1 MTFGFIIIT
10 DDAMP
15 NYFTH
20 RRWSLVLLLTA
31 LSLQSVTALSETFEI
46 QDIED
51 SPRIRNIQ
59 YPEWFKLSFLDLR
72 DDLEEATVEG
82 KQGVIVYFSHKDCGY
97 CEAMVEINFGREVD
111 IVQYTRK
118 YFDVIPIDIWGNR
131 EVTDMDGNQL
141 PEREYAVREK
151 TNFTPAVIFYDAEGS
166 EALRL
171 VGYYPPYKFRAAL
184 EYVVDSHYKKESFAD
199 YLARADPPPKF
210 DLMDLNSQ
218 EFFAKPPY
226 ALDRSHFPADRPLV
240 VFFEQ
245 HDCHAC
251 DILHTEPLSDK
262 KALELLNRFE
272 AVQLD
277 MWSNTPVLTP
287 DGQRLTANQ
296 WAKQLGLFYAPA
308 LVFFDERG
316 REIIRLDSVV
326 RLYRLQ
332 GVLDYVLSKGYLTTP
347 TFMRWREL
355 QSHREAG
362 EAGS

>member
-1 MTFGFIIIT
+1 MLE
-10 DDAMP
+10 
-15 NYFTH
+15 NFTH
-20 RRWSLVLLLTA
+20 HRRIFFLVFIVF
-31 LSLQSVTALSETFEI
+31 SLQLVIAASQAFETQE
-46 QDIED
+46 IED
-51 SPRIRNIQ
+51 SPRVRNIQ
-59 YPEWFKLSFLDLR
+59 HPEWFKLSFLDLR
-72 DDLEEATVEG
+72 DDLDEAAVEG
-82 KQGVIVYFSHKDCGY
+82 KQGIIVYFSHKDCGY

-111 IVQYTRK
+111 IVQYTRRH
-118 YFDVIPIDIWGNR
+118 FDIVPIDIWGSR
-131 EVTDMDGNQL
+131 EVTDMNGNLL

-151 TNFTPAVIFYDAEGS
+151 TNFTPAVIFYDTEGS

-171 VGYYPPYKFRAAL
+171 YGYYPPYKFRAAL
-184 EYVVDSHYKKESFAD
+184 EYVVDGHYKKESFPE

-218 EFFAKPPY
+218 EFFEKPPY
-226 ALDRSHFPADRPLV
+226 ALDRSHFPANRPLV

-251 DILHTEPLSDK
+251 DILHTEPLSEK
-262 KALELLNRFE
+262 RSLELLNHFE

-277 MWSNTPVLTP
+277 MWSDTPVLTP

-316 REIIRLDSVV
+316 REIIRLDSVA

-332 GVLDYVLSKGYLTTP
+332 GVLDYVLSKGYLKTP

-355 QSHREAG
+355 QSQQDDREAG
-362 EAGS
+362 S

>member
-1 MTFGFIIIT
+1 ML
-10 DDAMP
+10 DHLAH
-15 NYFTH
+15 H
-20 RRWSLVLLLTA
+20 RRLFFVVLVVFP
-31 LSLQSVTALSETFEI
+31 LQLVTAVSDAYEI
-46 QDIED
+46 QEIED
-51 SPRIRNIQ
+51 SPKVRNIQ
-59 YPEWFKLSFLDLR
+59 HPEWFKLSFLDLR
-72 DDLEEATVEG
+72 DDLEEASVEG
-82 KQGVIVYFSHKDCGY
+82 KQGIIVYFGHKDCAY
-97 CEAMVEINFGREVD
+97 CEAMLEINFGREVD

-118 YFDVIPIDIWGNR
+118 HFDVIPIDIWGSR
-131 EVTDMDGNQL
+131 EVTDMNGSVL
-141 PEREYAVREK
+141 PEREYAVKEK
-151 TNFTPAVIFYDAEGS
+151 TNFTPAVIFYDIEGR

-171 VGYYPPYKFRAAL
+171 LGYYPPYKFRAAL
-184 EYVVDSHYKKESFAD
+184 EYVVDGHYKKESFPD

-218 EFFAKPPY
+218 DFFEKPPY
-226 ALDRSHFPADRPLV
+226 ALDRSHFSASRPLV

-251 DILHTEPLSDK
+251 DILHTGPLSDAR
-262 KALELLNRFE
+262 ALEHLKNFE

-277 MWSNTPVLTP
+277 MWSDTPVLTP

-332 GVLDYVLSKGYLTTP
+332 GVLDYVLSKGYLKAP
-347 TFMRWREL
+347 TFMHWREL
-355 QSHREAG
+355 RSRLNPRD
-362 EAGS
+362 AGSQGILRSDL